1 MGSVG
6 KLDDSLESSTE
17 KRAEF
22 ASIEPPICLDV
33 GIKAETRLAKPKM
46 VKVIKIRDFV
56 ERIMLPAI
64 STTTKVKVSCML
76 EGFSNEMVLT

>member
-22 ASIEPPICLDV
+22 ASIEPPPICLDV

-76 EGFSNEMVLT
+76 EGLLE